1 MTRMTH
7 ARSLALALCCALS
20 LARGAWAEPARVI
33 VHFKTAAQPPATAQA
48 SAAGAAAPTDGS
60 RQGRRAAWLGQRHG
74 LALSDGRVI
83 DAHRQVLTSTASTDS
98 EQLAATLRLDPE
110 VAWAEPDRRRRFA
123 AYPSSAPNDPLYPAN
138 SNNRVAA
145 GQWYLRAPTST
156 FVSAINAQA
165 AWSLNT
171 GVGAVVADIDTGVLF
186 NHPDLVGK
194 FHDGYDFVS
203 SGSHNRDGDGLDANA
218 ADPGDWETAGE
229 CKLDSAAANSSWHGT
244 QTSSVIGAK
253 TNNGAG
259 MAGVAPDAMVLPVR
273 VLADCGGWDSD
284 IISAMLWS
292 AGLPTGLGSVPSNP
306 HPAKVLNLSLGG
318 DPSDTGPACPTSYQ
332 NVIQDITNAGV
343 VIVAAAGNEAGLRV
357 DSPANCSGVIAVG
370 GLRHAGSKVGFANV
384 GPEVALSA
392 PAGNCVNS
400 ADTGPCLYT
409 IITAT
414 NEGKQGPN
422 NNYTYADTSS
432 PALGTSFS
440 TPMVAAT
447 AALMMSAN
455 SALTPAQVKALL
467 QSSARPFPTSVS
479 GSPSLLACHAP
490 DGQPQSECLCTTTT
504 CGAGMLDVYA
514 AVQAASPTAVPTV
527 RISAASTAVV
537 AGNALSLD
545 GSASVAS
552 TGRTLQ
558 SYAWVVSSGG
568 GIASISGASNQA
580 QVNVNTSGTG
590 TGFVALT
597 LTVTDNLDAQ
607 ATRTFWLAVNAA
619 SAPVASIQVPATSL
633 NGGDALLADGRA
645 SSAAQTYGWQVLMGS
660 DKAVISGASDAS
672 TALLQSQAN
681 QSGQVALALTVED
694 GSGHQA
700 SDVTNLY
707 VVAVQPAAALSAS
720 SSTVVVGQSMSLDAS
735 QSTATTGRSVASY
748 AWRIVS
754 GATLASFSSATDTAT
769 ATLATSAVGTVR
781 VEVTVTDNSGA
792 IDVRTMDIGILAPN
806 SVSSN
811 PTDALTSKSGGG
823 GGAVGLLDVLV
834 LALVGAALGWRQH
847 RAGRARRA

>member
-7 ARSLALALCCALS
+7 ARSLALSWCGALW
-20 LARGAWAEPARVI
+20 LACGAWAEPARVI
-33 VHFKTAAQPPATAQA
+33 VHFKTAAQQQTTAQA
-48 SAAGAAAPTDGS
+48 SASVAQTDGQ
-60 RQGRRAAWLGQRHG
+60 RQARRAAWLGQRHG

-83 DAHRQVLTSTASTDS
+83 DAHRQVLTSTAGTDS

-123 AYPSSAPNDPLYPAN
+123 AYPNSAPNDPLFPTN
-138 SNNRVAA
+138 SSNRVAA

-165 AWSLNT
+165 AWSLST
-171 GVGAVVADIDTGVLF
+171 GVGTVVADIDTGVLF
-186 NHPDLVGK
+186 NHPDLIGK
-194 FHDGYDFVS
+194 FYDGYDFVS
-203 SGSHNRDGDGLDANA
+203 SGSNNRDGDGLDANA

-229 CKLDSAAANSSWHGT
+229 CKLGSAASDSSWHGT

-253 TNNGAG
+253 TNNGVG
-259 MAGVAPDAMVLPVR
+259 MAGVAPDAMLLPVR

-284 IISAMLWS
+284 IMFAMLWS
-292 AGLPTGLGSVPSNP
+292 AGLSTGLGSVPSNP

-318 DPSDTGPACPTSYQ
+318 EPADTGPACPTGYQ
-332 NVIQDITNAGV
+332 DVIQDITNAGV

-357 DSPANCSGVIAVG
+357 DSPANCSGVIAVS

-414 NEGKQGPN
+414 NKATQAPGSN
-422 NNYTYADTSS
+422 HSYADTTT

-455 SALTPAQVKALL
+455 PALTPAQVKALL
-467 QSSARPFPTSVS
+467 QSSARSFPTSVS
-479 GSPSLLACHAP
+479 GASLATCHAP
-490 DGQPQSECLCTTTT
+490 NGQTQTECLCTTTT
-504 CGAGMLDVYA
+504 CGAGMLDAYA

-527 RISAASTAVV
+527 SISAVSTAVV

-580 QVNVNTSGTG
+580 QVNVNTSGAG

-597 LTVTDNLDAQ
+597 LTVTDNLGAQ
-607 ATRTFWLAVNAA
+607 ASRTVWVAVNAA
-619 SAPVASIQVPATSL
+619 STPLASIQLPATSVMA
-633 NGGDALLADGRA
+633 GDTLVADGSA
-645 SSAAQTYGWQVLMGS
+645 SSGAQTYAWQVIQGS
-660 DKAVISGASDAS
+660 DKASISGASNAS
-672 TALLQSQAN
+672 SAVLQSQAN
-681 QSGQVALALTVED
+681 QAGQVALALTVDD
-694 GSGHQA
+694 GSGHLA
-700 SDVTNLY
+700 SQVANVD
-707 VVAVQPAAALSAS
+707 VVAVHPAAALSAS
-720 SSTVVVGQSMSLDAS
+720 ATSVTVGQAVSLDAS
-735 QSTATTGRSVASY
+735 QSTATTGRTVASY
-748 AWRIVS
+748 AWRIVT
-754 GATLASFSSATDTAT
+754 GANMASFSSATDAAT
-769 ATLATSAVGTVR
+769 ASLATSAAGTVR
-781 VEVTVTDNSGA
+781 VEVTITDNLGA
-792 IDVRTMDIGILAPN
+792 TDVRTLDIAVLAPN

-811 PTDALTSKSGGG
+811 PTDALTSKAGGG
-823 GGAVGLLDVLV
+823 GGAVGLLDLLA
-834 LALVGAALGWRQH
+834 LALVAAALGWRQH
-847 RAGRARRA
+847 RAGRVRRT